1 MLPDKTID
9 LIFINDAFHEFDKV
23 GCLKEAARILK
34 ADGTLAIYEDEMKE
48 AKFLGIVEGAKLFTL
63 VEKEKRL
70 YKFRPLS
77 EG

>member
-1 MLPDKTID
+1 MATQID

-34 ADGTLAIYEDEMKE
+34 ADGILVIYEAEMKE
-48 AKFLGIVEGAKLFTL
+48 AKLLGIVEGANLFNL